1 MKRFSRRQF
10 VAGGAL
16 AAFGSTL
23 ALAGCAPM
31 SHDEAQEKEKEAS
44 AQRASNSQGQVTAIG
59 QGMGKHGNF
68 NVEVSLKDGAI
79 DRITVLDSR
88 ETPGMGDVAMDKL
101 TQAIIENQTLA
112 VDTITGA
119 TLSSMAFLTAV
130 GSALDAMGEDSKD
143 WQNRTKAA
151 WVSDVEVPKQA
162 DVVVVGAGG
171 AGFAAAITAANEGK
185 SVVLLDKMGVYGG
198 DTALSGGEMAVPGNW
213 IQVTQGVEDS
223 PENLIEDMLV
233 GGDNKGDPELVSI
246 IANGALDSANWLTYE
261 GGISWKHDL
270 MQFGGH
276 NIKRSII
283 PLTHSGSEMTTKLT
297 DRVDTIDE
305 ITLIDNL
312 KATELIQNDQGA
324 ITGVK
329 VENQITGDESTI
341 SCNAVVLTTGG
352 FGSNVDM
359 RVQYNPDMDDKIL
372 STDSVAAQGDGIV
385 MAQAVGADTID
396 MEYIQTYPVCDPET
410 GALLYV
416 GDVRLENYGIL
427 VNKEGQRFVQE
438 LDRRDVISN
447 GIKAQ
452 TDGIAYLLFNQKA
465 ADETGLVEQH
475 ADEYENSESRGVI
488 VKADTLAEVAE
499 AQGVDPDALQAT
511 VDQWNEYCAQGEDP
525 DFNYS
530 AEMNTIEEGPYY
542 LMACKPAVHYTMG
555 GLHITPEA
563 EVLSVDEEV
572 IPGLYA
578 AGEVAGHKMG
588 TNRLGSCS
596 MTDIYTFGRIA
607 GKNAAAY
614 NA

>member
-1 MKRFSRRQF
+1 MSGCSRRQF
-10 VAGGAL
+10 IAGGAI
-16 AAFGSTL
+16 AALGGTL

-31 SHDEAQEKEKEAS
+31 SHEEAQEKRKADAAGGAS
-44 AQRASNSQGQVTAIG
+44 AGTATTAIG
-59 QGMGKHGNF
+59 EGMGKHGTF
-68 NVEVSLKDGAI
+68 TVEVSANDGAI

-88 ETPGMGDVAMDKL
+88 ETPGMGDVAMEKM
-101 TQAIIENQTLA
+101 TKSIIDGQTLN
-112 VDTITGA
+112 VDTVSGA
-119 TLSSMAFLTAV
+119 TLTSMAFLTAV
-130 GSALDAMGEDSKD
+130 GSALDALGQDSEEWK
-143 WQNRTKAA
+143 NRDYQA
-151 WVSDVEVPKQA
+151 WESDVKLPEEA

-185 SVVLLDKMGVYGG
+185 SVVLMDKMGVYGG
-198 DTALSGGEMAVPGNW
+198 DTCLSGGEMAVPGNW

-223 PENLIEDMLV
+223 PENLISDMLV
-233 GGDNKGDPELVSI
+233 GGDNKGDPELVAI

-283 PLTHSGSEMTTKLT
+283 PITHSGSEMTTKLT
-297 DRVDTIDE
+297 DRAKAIDA
-305 ITLIDNL
+305 ITLIDNTQ
-312 KATELIQNDQGA
+312 ATELVTDSAGKVV
-324 ITGVK
+324 GVK
-329 VENQITGDESTI
+329 VKNPVTGEEAEVK
-341 SCNAVVLTTGG
+341 CKAVVLATGG

-359 RVQYNPDMDDKIL
+359 RVKYNPEMDDKIL

-385 MAQAVGADTID
+385 MAEKIGADTID

-427 VNKEGQRFVQE
+427 VNKEGDRFVQE
-438 LDRRDVISN
+438 LDRRDVI
-447 GIKAQ
+447 
-452 TDGIAYLLFNQKA
+452 
-465 ADETGLVEQH
+465 
-475 ADEYENSESRGVI
+475 
-488 VKADTLAEVAE
+488 VKADTLDEVAQ
-499 AQGVDPDALQAT
+499 AQGVDAGELKKT
-511 VDQWNEYCAQGEDP
+511 VDAWNQYCADGKDP
-525 DFNYS
+525 DFGYS

-563 EVLSVDEEV
+563 EVLTVDARV

-607 GKNAAAY
+607 GKNAASYAK
-614 NA
+614 

>member
-1 MKRFSRRQF
+1 MTGCSRRQF
-10 VAGGAL
+10 LTGGAI
-16 AAFGSTL
+16 AALGGTL
-23 ALAGCAPM
+23 ALAGCAPK
-31 SHDEAQEKEKEAS
+31 SHGEVAEERKAAAEAGQTGAS
-44 AQRASNSQGQVTAIG
+44 RTAVG
-59 QGMGKHGNF
+59 EGMGKHGKF
-68 NVEVSLKDGAI
+68 TVEVSVNDGAV

-88 ETPGMGDVAMDKL
+88 ETPGMGDVAMEKL
-101 TQAIIENQTLA
+101 TKAIVDNQSLA

-119 TLSSMAFLTAV
+119 TLTSMAFLSAV
-130 GSALDAMGEDSKD
+130 GDALDALGESSEDWKD
-143 WQNRTKAA
+143 REAVA
-151 WVSDVEVPKQA
+151 WVSDVKLPEEA

-185 SVVLLDKMGVYGG
+185 SVVLMDKMGVFGG

-213 IQVTQGVEDS
+213 IQVTQGIKDS
-223 PENLIEDMLV
+223 PEELVADMLV
-233 GGDNKGDPELVSI
+233 GGDNKGDPELVAI

-283 PLTHSGSEMTTKLT
+283 PITHSGSEMTTKLT
-297 DRVDTIDE
+297 DRVRNMDGIV
-305 ITLIDNL
+305 LADNTQ
-312 KATELIQNDQGA
+312 ATELVVGDDGA

-329 VENQITGDESTI
+329 VVNPTTGEEATVK
-341 SCNAVVLTTGG
+341 CKAVVLTTGG
-352 FGSNVDM
+352 FGSNVEM
-359 RVQYNPDMDDKIL
+359 RKKYNPEMDEKIL

-385 MAQAVGADTID
+385 MAEKVGADTID

-416 GDVRLENYGIL
+416 GDVRLENHGIL
-427 VNKEGQRFVQE
+427 VNKEGDRFVQE

-452 TDGIAYLLFNQKA
+452 TDGVAFLLFDQAA
-465 ADETGLVEQH
+465 ADATGLLKTH

-488 VKADTLAEVAE
+488 VKGDTLEEVAK
-499 AQGVDPDALQAT
+499 AQGVDAAELQKT
-511 VDQWNEYCAQGEDP
+511 VDKWNKYCADGKDP
-525 DFNYS
+525 DFGYS
-530 AEMNTIEEGPYY
+530 AEMNVIEEGPYY

-563 EVLSVDEEV
+563 EVLDKNGKP
-572 IPGLYA
+572 IAALYA

-607 GKNAAAY
+607 GKNAANYAK
-614 NA
+614 

>member
-1 MKRFSRRQF
+1 MSGCSRRQF
-10 VAGGAL
+10 IAGGAI
-16 AAFGSTL
+16 AALGGTL

-31 SHDEAQEKEKEAS
+31 SHEEAQEKRKADAAGGAS
-44 AQRASNSQGQVTAIG
+44 AGTATTAIG
-59 QGMGKHGNF
+59 EGMGKHGTF
-68 NVEVSLKDGAI
+68 TVEVSANDGAI

-88 ETPGMGDVAMDKL
+88 ETPGMGDVAMEKM
-101 TQAIIENQTLA
+101 TKSIIDGQTLN
-112 VDTITGA
+112 VDTVSGA
-119 TLSSMAFLTAV
+119 TLTSMAFLTAV
-130 GSALDAMGEDSKD
+130 GSALDALGQDSEEWK
-143 WQNRTKAA
+143 NRDYQA
-151 WVSDVEVPKQA
+151 WESDVKLPEEA

-185 SVVLLDKMGVYGG
+185 SVVLMDKMGVYGG
-198 DTALSGGEMAVPGNW
+198 DTCLSGGEMAVPGNW

-223 PENLIEDMLV
+223 PENLISDMLV
-233 GGDNKGDPELVSI
+233 GGDNKGDPELVAI

-283 PLTHSGSEMTTKLT
+283 PITHSGSEMTTKLT
-297 DRVDTIDE
+297 DRAKAIDA
-305 ITLIDNL
+305 ITLIDNTQ
-312 KATELIQNDQGA
+312 ATELVTDSAGKVV
-324 ITGVK
+324 GVK
-329 VENQITGDESTI
+329 VKNPVTGEEAEVK
-341 SCNAVVLTTGG
+341 CKAVVLATGG

-359 RVQYNPDMDDKIL
+359 RVKYNPEMDDKIL

-385 MAQAVGADTID
+385 MAEKIGADTID

-427 VNKEGQRFVQE
+427 VNKEGDRFVQE
-438 LDRRDVISN
+438 LDR
-447 GIKAQ
+447 
-452 TDGIAYLLFNQKA
+452 
-465 ADETGLVEQH
+465 
-475 ADEYENSESRGVI
+475 RGVI
-488 VKADTLAEVAE
+488 VKADTLDEVAQ
-499 AQGVDPDALQAT
+499 AQGVDAEELKKT
-511 VDQWNEYCAQGEDP
+511 VDAWNQYCADGKDP
-525 DFNYS
+525 DFGYS

-555 GLHITPEA
+555 GLHITPKT
-563 EVLSVDEEV
+563 EVLTVDAQV

-607 GKNAAAY
+607 GKNAASYAK
-614 NA
+614 